1 MSKVIHVARGEAGD
15 GNRLC
20 PMVNHGYVLIPIC
33 IYPASQTYEQR
44 EACSAG
50 HCTTCWRGEDLDAA
64 GPRSPVGWAVGTE
77 PYTGISCFLKVCLMS
92 QRLQKTYVSTCF
104 LIQGQHA
111 PQNRR
116 KPRPTLSRGDHTHHP
131 SFQPPSIQHPRALR
145 RIREHLCSI
154 RICVACPLARRVL
167 NYKKSLRQLV
177 RVSAECK
184 TGRNQVYSV

>member
-20 PMVNHGYVLIPIC
+20 PMANHGYVLIPIC

-44 EACSAG
+44 EACCAG
-50 HCTTCWRGEDLDAA
+50 HCTTCWRGEDLDALVLA
-64 GPRSPVGWAVGTE
+64 APWGGRWGHRALYR
-77 PYTGISCFLKVCLMS
+77 YTPLFESLFNVTAFTKDLCQYLFSDTGAACTPESKA
-92 QRLQKTYVSTCF
+92 
-104 LIQGQHA
+104 A
-111 PQNRR
+111 PPNS
-116 KPRPTLSRGDHTHHP
+116 LWGDHTHRP
-131 SFQPPSIQHPRALR
+131 SFQPPSIQRPRALR

-184 TGRNQVYSV
+184 TGRDQVYSV